1 MESGPGCLFVKRI
14 TGKNSWRPSW
24 SGSGSV
30 VAFFGC
36 FGPNDNNNQWN
47 FRFFVGDVAPEVV
60 GSSEGRLWMEDE
72 ILFRLGLVSSP

>member
-1 MESGPGCLFVKRI
+1 MESGPGRLFILRI
-14 TGKNSWRPSW
+14 ERKNSGRPSW

-30 VAFFGC
+30 VAIFGC
-36 FGPNDNNNQWN
+36 FGPIDNNNHRN

-60 GSSEGRLWMEDE
+60 GRSEGRLWMEDE